1 MNNISNIK
9 NCYGCGVCAK
19 ACAKQIIDIHLN
31 ADGFYEPHITDAS
44 KCTEC
49 GLCVDVCSYSHD
61 DLALKTNDEPMAYGA
76 WSKNHRVRRKC
87 SSGGVGFEMGLQAL
101 KDDMKVCG
109 VRYNVEEERAEHYI
123 ATTPEELIPSIGSKY
138 IQSYT
143 VDGFKAVNRKEKYLI
158 TGSPCQIDSFR
169 RYAQKF
175 RCEDNFIF
183 MDFFCH
189 GVPSMLL
196 WKKYIKENE
205 ERVGKITYVSWR
217 NKRTEWHDS
226 WVMALDGE
234 EHGEKI
240 NWHDSYNL
248 LIKGKKGYLNSRLSQ
263 GDSFYR
269 LFLSDACLGGACY
282 DKCKFK
288 YRNSSADIRIGD
300 AWGSYYNSNEDGV
313 SAAIAFTKKGDDF
326 LKACN
331 VELENL
337 PFDTVAE
344 GQMKTMPKRGWK
356 FNMVFPLIK
365 DNTLSLTSII
375 IKVNHHETIHRQIN
389 RIMHPVKTIKNIIK
403 RIKQR

>member
-19 ACAKQIIDIHLN
+19 ACAKQIINIHLN
-31 ADGFYEPHITDAS
+31 ADGFYEPYITETS
-44 KCTEC
+44 KCTDC

-61 DLALKTNDEPMAYGA
+61 DLALKADVEPVAYGA
-76 WSKNHRVRRKC
+76 WSKDYRVRRKC
-87 SSGGVGFEMGLQAL
+87 SSGGVGFELGLQAL
-101 KDDMKVCG
+101 KEDMKVCG
-109 VRYNVEEERAEHYI
+109 VRYNVEDERAEHYI

-158 TGSPCQIDSFR
+158 TGTPCQIDSFR

-196 WKKYIKENE
+196 WKKYIKEKQE
-205 ERVGKITYVSWR
+205 QVGKITYVAWR
-217 NKRTEWHDS
+217 NKRTGWHDS
-226 WVMALDGE
+226 WAMALDGE

-240 NWHDSYNL
+240 DWHDSYDL
-248 LIKGKKGYLNSRLSQ
+248 LIREKKSFLNTRLSQ

-269 LFLSDACLGGACY
+269 LFLSDACLGCACY

-288 YRNSSADIRIGD
+288 YRSSSSDIRIGD
-300 AWGSYYNSNEDGV
+300 AWGAYYNSNEDGV
-313 SAAIAFTKKGDDF
+313 SAAVAFTKKGDDF

-337 PFDTVAE
+337 PFDIVAE
-344 GQMKTMPKRGWK
+344 GQMKTMPMRGWK
-356 FNMVFPLIK
+356 YKFVTSLLQQTGMTSVEIVSKLDRQDYMHRRINSIK
-365 DNTLSLTSII
+365 HPINTI
-375 IKVNHHETIHRQIN
+375 R
-389 RIMHPVKTIKNIIK
+389 NIIK
-403 RIKQR
+403 RLSK